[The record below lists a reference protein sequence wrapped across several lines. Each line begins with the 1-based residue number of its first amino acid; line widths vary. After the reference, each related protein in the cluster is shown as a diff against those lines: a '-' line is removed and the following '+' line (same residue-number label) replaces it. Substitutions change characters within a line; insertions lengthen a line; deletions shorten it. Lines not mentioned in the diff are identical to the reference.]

1 MRIITKRTLD
11 EFCEKHPDA
20 TASIKTWYDNVRAN
34 NFHSPQEVVA
44 YFNSAD
50 PVGNNRIVFNIARNK
65 YRLIAKFEFH
75 PRLQRVYIRFINTH
89 AEYDKISDISNI

>member
-34 NFHSPQEVVA
+34 NFHSPQEVV
-44 YFNSAD
+44 
-50 PVGNNRIVFNIARNK
+50 
-65 YRLIAKFEFH
+65 L
-75 PRLQRVYIRFINTH
+75 T
-89 AEYDKISDISNI
+89 